1 MPAQPK
7 LTLAVALLAVCT
19 VGQGQSALEDS
30 VLWRWVELTDAV
42 VTGERDGT
50 SSKEALR
57 MIRTVDEK
65 SIAASG
71 ASQLNQL
78 LNSQLNFRISQDP
91 ILGSGAALNGLGGE
105 GLTVLVDGVP
115 VRGRLNGQVDLSQL
129 SLNNVER
136 VEIVNGP
143 MAVEYGTNALAGTI
157 NLITKSNHREYETI
171 GQHEFNLSATHS
183 NGEGR
188 NLQAS
193 INQYYFDG
201 WSPTDA
207 LIDGFAPFLADT
219 NRTALWNPKLQ
230 RTARIG
236 GKWKRGDW
244 IVAPAFDMMHE
255 TI

>member
-7 LTLAVALLAVCT
+7 LTLTLALLAVCT

-50 SSKEALR
+50 SAKEALR

-136 VEIVNGP
+136 VELVNGP

-157 NLITKSNHREYETI
+157 NLITKSNHREGLQLRATGQYETI
-171 GQHEFNLSATHS
+171 GQHEFNLSATTPMAKDATCK
-183 NGEGR
+183 
-188 NLQAS
+188 QAS
-193 INQYYFDG
+193 TNIISTVGRRRMRYLTVSHRLLPIPAA
-201 WSPTDA
+201 SPSG
-207 LIDGFAPFLADT
+207 IPSCSAPLASVL
-219 NRTALWNPKLQ
+219 NGSTA
-230 RTARIG
+230 IG
-236 GKWKRGDW
+236 S
-244 IVAPAFDMMHE
+244 
-255 TI
+255 